1 MAAAL
6 AEVVSEVIKV
16 VLADDHEVV
25 RAGLRAMLERTP
37 GFEVVAEAGDV
48 ETARRYVGGHRP
60 DVLVLDMHMPGA
72 PSVDAIGMLREK
84 YPHTRIVVLTM
95 EEDPVLA
102 RRALTLG
109 ASGYVLKGSA
119 AEEFLEAVRR
129 AAAGQRYL
137 TPRLGARMAAAS
149 AGAHPDGLSE
159 REVDVLRLVA
169 LGHTNGE
176 IAQQLFL
183 SVRTVETHRAR
194 LQQKLGLSSRAELVR
209 YALEREL
216 IKAGRAA

>member
-84 YPHTRIVVLTM
+84 YPHTQIVVLTM

-109 ASGYVLKGSA
+109 AMVTSRLPHGRVVSGASKVVIDGGVT
-119 AEEFLEAVRR
+119 VR
-129 AAAGQRYL
+129 
-137 TPRLGARMAAAS
+137 
-149 AGAHPDGLSE
+149 
-159 REVDVLRLVA
+159 
-169 LGHTNGE
+169 
-176 IAQQLFL
+176 F
-183 SVRTVETHRAR
+183 
-194 LQQKLGLSSRAELVR
+194 QKV
-209 YALEREL
+209 
-216 IKAGRAA
+216 